1 MQVAAGMIEYQ
12 TGHLRA
18 VRNVHPVHQ
27 LALRE
32 AFVELGSEKEKAR
45 LGGQTGWQACLAG
58 RLLP

>member
-1 MQVAAGMIEYQ
+1 MIEYQ